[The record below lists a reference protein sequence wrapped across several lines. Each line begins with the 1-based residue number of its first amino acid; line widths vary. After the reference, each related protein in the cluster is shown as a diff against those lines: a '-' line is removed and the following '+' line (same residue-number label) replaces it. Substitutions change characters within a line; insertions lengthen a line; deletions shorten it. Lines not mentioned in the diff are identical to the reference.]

1 MGNQRTQQEEG
12 PGRRTLRPR
21 RTTAAATRRPGL
33 AGALAA
39 SLLLGALILPPA
51 ASTASPDH
59 LVPVIVRG
67 QRGSVDVAER
77 LVLDA
82 GGTVG
87 RRISIID
94 GFAAEVPIS
103 ELTGLGGS
111 PDIVSVTPDATVRL
125 LGNVDGIDPNRYP
138 GSWLKLA
145 HNTKLIEMWQ
155 KGWTGS
161 GIDVALIDSG
171 VAPVPGIDLQVINGP
186 DLSFDS
192 QASNLTDIDTYG
204 HGTHM
209 AGLIAG
215 RDAAIPP
222 GKEDEEVDHYFV
234 GAAPGARIVSIKV
247 AASDGATDVSQVIA
261 AIDWVVQHRNSDGLN
276 IRVLNLSFGTD
287 GTQDYQLDPLAYAAE
302 VAWQHGIVVVVAA
315 GNSGFGTPQL
325 NNPAYDPY
333 VIAVGGDD
341 TRGTDDPK
349 DDVIPSW
356 QSRGNALRHP
366 DLVAPGKSIVS
377 LRDPG
382 SFVDEANPGARVG
395 ATRFMKG
402 SGSSQAAAIVSGA
415 VATILEQHPEL
426 SPDQVKALL
435 MQSAV
440 PLPNADPIAQGA
452 GLINL
457 HRAREAKI
465 STVADAVQTWPRS
478 TGLGSLQLARGS
490 IVTDDDGIALQ
501 GEQTIFGDTWDASTW
516 ASSSWDGTSWSGG
529 DWTARTWS
537 GDCWCGSSW
546 SARTWS
552 ARTWSGSAWSART
565 WSGRTWSARTWSG
578 SGWSAGSWGGD
589 DAPSAL
595 SSGAWASTLWGD

>member
-1 MGNQRTQQEEG
+1 M
-12 PGRRTLRPR
+12 
-21 RTTAAATRRPGL
+21 AV
-33 AGALAA
+33 
-39 SLLLGALILPPA
+39 SLLLTALILPPA
-51 ASTASPDH
+51 APTAAPDQ

-67 QRGSVDVAER
+67 LKGSVDVAER

-82 GGTVG
+82 GGEVG

-94 GFAAEVPIS
+94 GFAAKVPAS
-103 ELTGLGGS
+103 ELIGLDGS
-111 PDIVSVTPDATVRL
+111 PAITSVTPDASVRL
-125 LGNVDGIDPNRYP
+125 LGNVDGIDPNKHP
-138 GSWLKLA
+138 GSWLKVA
-145 HNTKLIEMWQ
+145 KNTKLYEMWQ
-155 KGWTGS
+155 RGWTGE

-171 VAPVPGIDLQVINGP
+171 VAPVPGIDMQVINGP

-192 QASNLTDIDTYG
+192 QAPDLTAIDTYG

-261 AIDWVVQHRNSDGLN
+261 AIDWIVQHRNSDGLN

-287 GTQDYQLDPLAYAAE
+287 GTQDYQLDPLAYATE
-302 VAWQHGIVVVVAA
+302 VAWHHGIVVVVAA

-325 NNPAYDPY
+325 NDPAYDPY

-382 SFVDEANPGARVG
+382 SFVDEANQGARVG
-395 ATRFMKG
+395 ATRFFKG

-426 SPDQVKALL
+426 TPDQVKALL
-435 MQSAV
+435 MQTAV

-457 HRAREAKI
+457 HRARDAKL

-490 IVTDDDGIALQ
+490 VVTEDDGIVLE
-501 GEQTIFGDTWDASTW
+501 GEQTIFGDTWDPATW

-529 DWTARTWS
+529 DWSARTWS

-578 SGWSAGSWGGD
+578 SGWSAGSWGAD

-595 SSGAWASTLWGD
+595 SSGAWASTIWGD

>member
-1 MGNQRTQQEEG
+1 MDTEG
-12 PGRRTLRPR
+12 KRRDRPR
-21 RTTAAATRRPGL
+21 RRTPNPCRATDAATRHPGL
-33 AGALAA
+33 VGALAV
-39 SLLLGALILPPA
+39 SLLLGGLILPSA
-51 ASTASPDH
+51 AATAAPDH

-67 QRGSVDVAER
+67 QTGSVDVAAR

-94 GFAAEVPIS
+94 GFAAEVPSTEIA
-103 ELTGLGGS
+103 GLDRS
-111 PDIVSVTPDATVRL
+111 PAIVSVTPDASVRL
-125 LGNVDGIDPNRYP
+125 LGNVDGIDPNKHP
-138 GSWLKLA
+138 GSWLKVA
-145 HNTKLIEMWQ
+145 KNTKLYEMWQ
-155 KGWTGS
+155 RGWTGE

-171 VAPVPGIDLQVINGP
+171 VAPLPGIDMQVINGP

-192 QASNLTDIDTYG
+192 QAPNLTDIDTYG

-222 GKEDEEVDHYFV
+222 GKEDEEADHYFV
-234 GAAPGARIVSIKV
+234 GAAPGARIVSVKV

-261 AIDWVVQHRNSDGLN
+261 AIDWIVQHRNSDGLN

-302 VAWQHGIVVVVAA
+302 VAWLHGIVVVVAA

-341 TRGTDDPK
+341 TRGSDDPK

-395 ATRFMKG
+395 ATRFIKG

-426 SPDQVKALL
+426 TPDQVKALL
-435 MQSAV
+435 MQTAV

-457 HRAREAKI
+457 HRAREAKL
-465 STVADAVQTWPRS
+465 STVAGAVQTWPRS

-490 IVTDDDGIALQ
+490 VVTEDDGTVLE
-501 GEQTIFGDTWDASTW
+501 GEQTIFGDTWDAATW

-529 DWTARTWS
+529 EWTARTWS

-552 ARTWSGSAWSART
+552 ARTWSGSSWSART

-578 SGWSAGSWGGD
+578 SGWSAGSWGAD

>member
-1 MGNQRTQQEEG
+1 MDIQGK
-12 PGRRTLRPR
+12 RRARPR
-21 RTTAAATRRPGL
+21 SRTTRPCRTTDTVTRHPRVV
-33 AGALAA
+33 GALAV

-51 ASTASPDH
+51 PATAAQNH

-67 QRGSVDVAER
+67 QTGSVDVAER

-94 GFAAEVPIS
+94 GFAAGVPTTEIA
-103 ELTGLGGS
+103 GLNRS
-111 PDIVSVTPDATVRL
+111 PAIVSVTPDASVRL
-125 LGNVDGIDPNRYP
+125 LGNVDGIDPNKHP
-138 GSWLKLA
+138 GSWLKVA
-145 HNTKLIEMWQ
+145 KNTKLYEMWQ
-155 KGWTGS
+155 RGWTGE
-161 GIDVALIDSG
+161 GVDVALIDSG
-171 VAPVPGIDLQVINGP
+171 VAPLPGIDLQVINGP

-192 QASNLTDIDTYG
+192 QAPNLTDIDTYG

-215 RDAAIPP
+215 RDVSIPP

-234 GAAPGARIVSIKV
+234 GAAPGARVVSLKV

-261 AIDWVVQHRNSDGLN
+261 AIDWIVQHRNSDGLN

-302 VAWQHGIVVVVAA
+302 VAWLHGIVVVVAA

-341 TRGTDDPK
+341 TKGTDDPK

-356 QSRGNALRHP
+356 QSRGNTLRHP

-382 SFVDEANPGARVG
+382 SFVDEANPGAAVG
-395 ATRFMKG
+395 ATRFIKG

-426 SPDQVKALL
+426 TPDQVKALL
-435 MQSAV
+435 MQTAV

-457 HRAREAKI
+457 HRAREAKLA
-465 STVADAVQTWPRS
+465 TVTDAVQTWPRS

-490 IVTDDDGIALQ
+490 VVTEDDGIVLE
-501 GEQTIFGDTWDASTW
+501 GEQTIFGDTWDAATW

-529 DWTARTWS
+529 EWTARTWS

-552 ARTWSGSAWSART
+552 ARTWSGS
-565 WSGRTWSARTWSG
+565 
-578 SGWSAGSWGGD
+578 GWSAGSWGSD

-595 SSGAWASTLWGD
+595 SSGSWASTLWGD

>member
-302 VAWQHGIVVVVAA
+302 VAWQRGIVVVVAA

-552 ARTWSGSAWSART
+552 ARTWSGSSWSART

-578 SGWSAGSWGGD
+578 AGWSAGSWGGD

>member
-1 MGNQRTQQEEG
+1 MDTERKPRNTPGSRT
-12 PGRRTLRPR
+12 PRPC
-21 RTTAAATRRPGL
+21 RTTDAATRHPGL
-33 AGALAA
+33 VGALAV
-39 SLLLGALILPPA
+39 SLLVGALILPPA
-51 ASTASPDH
+51 PATAAQNH

-67 QRGSVDVAER
+67 QTGSVEAAER

-94 GFAAEVPIS
+94 GFAAEVPIG
-103 ELTGLGGS
+103 EITVLNRS
-111 PDIVSVTPDATVRL
+111 PEIVSVTPDASVRL
-125 LGNVDGIDPNRYP
+125 LGTVDGIDPNKHP
-138 GSWLKLA
+138 GSWLKVA
-145 HNTKLIEMWQ
+145 KNTKLYEMWQ
-155 KGWTGS
+155 RGWTGE

-171 VAPVPGIDLQVINGP
+171 VAPLPGIDLQVINGP

-192 QASNLTDIDTYG
+192 QAPNLTDIDTYG

-234 GAAPGARIVSIKV
+234 GAAPGARIVSMKV
-247 AASDGATDVSQVIA
+247 ATSDGATDVSQVIA
-261 AIDWVVQHRNSDGLN
+261 AIDWIVQHRNSDGLN

-302 VAWQHGIVVVVAA
+302 VAWLHGIVVVVAA

-356 QSRGNALRHP
+356 QSRGNTLRHP

-395 ATRFMKG
+395 ATRFIKG

-426 SPDQVKALL
+426 TPDQVKALL
-435 MQSAV
+435 MQTAV
-440 PLPNADPIAQGA
+440 PLPNADPVAQGA

-457 HRAREAKI
+457 HRAREAKL

-490 IVTDDDGIALQ
+490 VVTEDEGTVLE
-501 GEQTIFGDTWDASTW
+501 GEQTIFGDTWDAASW

-529 DWTARTWS
+529 EWTARTWS

-552 ARTWSGSAWSART
+552 ARTWSGSSWSART

-578 SGWSAGSWGGD
+578 SGWSAGSWGAD

-595 SSGAWASTLWGD
+595 SSGSWASTIWGD

>member
-1 MGNQRTQQEEG
+1 MDTQ
-12 PGRRTLRPR
+12 GRRGDRPVGR
-21 RTTAAATRRPGL
+21 TPRPCRTTDAVTRHPGLVGALAVSLLLTALIVPPAAAT
-33 AGALAA
+33 AT
-39 SLLLGALILPPA
+39 S
-51 ASTASPDH
+51 DH
-59 LVPVIVRG
+59 LVQVIVRG
-67 QRGSVDVAER
+67 QTGSVDAAER

-82 GGTVG
+82 GGKVG

-94 GFAAEVPIS
+94 GFAAEVPIG
-103 ELTGLGGS
+103 ELTGLEGS
-111 PDIVSVTPDATVRL
+111 PSIVSVTPDATVRL
-125 LGNVDGIDPNRYP
+125 LGNVDGIDPNKYQ

-145 HNTKLIEMWQ
+145 RNTKLTEMWQ
-155 KGWTGS
+155 KGWTGA

-192 QASNLTDIDTYG
+192 QASNLTDVDTYG

-215 RDAAIPP
+215 RDAAIKP
-222 GKEDEEVDHYFV
+222 GKEDEDVDHYFV
-234 GAAPGARIVSIKV
+234 GAAPGARVVSIKV

-261 AIDWVVQHRNSDGLN
+261 AIDWIVQHRNSDGLN

-302 VAWQHGIVVVVAA
+302 VAWHHGIVVVVAA

-395 ATRFMKG
+395 ATRFIKG

-426 SPDQVKALL
+426 TPDQVKALL
-435 MQSAV
+435 MQTAV

-465 STVADAVQTWPRS
+465 STIADAVQTWPRS

-490 IVTDDDGIALQ
+490 VVTEDDGAILE
-501 GEQTIFGDTWDASTW
+501 GEQTIFGDTWDAAAW
-516 ASSSWDGTSWSGG
+516 AASSWEGTSWSGG

-552 ARTWSGSAWSART
+552 ARTWSGSSWSART

-578 SGWSAGSWGGD
+578 SGWSAGSWDAD

>member
-1 MGNQRTQQEEG
+1 
-12 PGRRTLRPR
+12 
-21 RTTAAATRRPGL
+21 
-33 AGALAA
+33 
-39 SLLLGALILPPA
+39 
-51 ASTASPDH
+51 
-59 LVPVIVRG
+59 
-67 QRGSVDVAER
+67 
-77 LVLDA
+77 
-82 GGTVG
+82 
-87 RRISIID
+87 
-94 GFAAEVPIS
+94 
-103 ELTGLGGS
+103 
-111 PDIVSVTPDATVRL
+111 
-125 LGNVDGIDPNRYP
+125 
-138 GSWLKLA
+138 
-145 HNTKLIEMWQ
+145 
-155 KGWTGS
+155 
-161 GIDVALIDSG
+161 
-171 VAPVPGIDLQVINGP
+171 
-186 DLSFDS
+186 
-192 QASNLTDIDTYG
+192 
-204 HGTHM
+204 M

-222 GKEDEEVDHYFV
+222 GKEDEEADHYFV

-261 AIDWVVQHRNSDGLN
+261 AIDWIVQHRNSDGLN

-302 VAWQHGIVVVVAA
+302 VAWHHGIVVVVAA

-366 DLVAPGKSIVS
+366 DLVAPGKSIIS

-395 ATRFMKG
+395 ASRFIKG

-426 SPDQVKALL
+426 TPDQVKALL
-435 MQSAV
+435 MQTAV
-440 PLPNADPIAQGA
+440 PLPNADPVAQGA

-457 HRAREAKI
+457 HRAREAKL

-490 IVTDDDGIALQ
+490 VVTED
-501 GEQTIFGDTWDASTW
+501 
-516 ASSSWDGTSWSGG
+516 DGTSSRRADDLRRYLGCRDLGG
-529 DWTARTWS
+529 EQLGRDELVGEIGPPGRGRETAGVARAGARVRGPLAPGAVRHGRPGRGAEGRGRLAPGADPAGRQARGARTTLLVPVLGRLGKHHL
-537 GDCWCGSSW
+537 GD
-546 SARTWS
+546 
-552 ARTWSGSAWSART
+552 
-565 WSGRTWSARTWSG
+565 
-578 SGWSAGSWGGD
+578 
-589 DAPSAL
+589 
-595 SSGAWASTLWGD
+595 

>member
-1 MGNQRTQQEEG
+1 MDTEGKRRGRPGSRT
-12 PGRRTLRPR
+12 PRPC
-21 RTTAAATRRPGL
+21 RTTDAATRHPSL
-33 AGALAA
+33 VGALAV

-51 ASTASPDH
+51 AATAAQDH

-67 QRGSVDVAER
+67 RTGSVDVAER

-94 GFAAEVPIS
+94 GFAAEVPIG
-103 ELTGLGGS
+103 EITGLDRS
-111 PDIVSVTPDATVRL
+111 PEIVSVTPDATVHL
-125 LGNVDGIDPNRYP
+125 LGNVDGIDPNKHP
-138 GSWLKLA
+138 GSWLKVA
-145 HNTKLIEMWQ
+145 KNTKLYEMWQ
-155 KGWTGS
+155 RGWTGE
-161 GIDVALIDSG
+161 GVDVALIDSG
-171 VAPVPGIDLQVINGP
+171 VAPLPGIDLQVVNGP

-192 QASNLTDIDTYG
+192 QAPNLTDIDTYG

-215 RDAAIPP
+215 RDVAIPP

-261 AIDWVVQHRNSDGLN
+261 AIDWIVQHRNSDGLN

-302 VAWQHGIVVVVAA
+302 VAWLHGIVVVVAA

-356 QSRGNALRHP
+356 QSRGNTLRHP
-366 DLVAPGKSIVS
+366 DLVAPGKSIIS

-395 ATRFMKG
+395 ATRFIKG

-426 SPDQVKALL
+426 TPDQVKALL
-435 MQSAV
+435 MQTAV
-440 PLPNADPIAQGA
+440 PLPNADPVAQGA

-457 HRAREAKI
+457 HRAREAKL

-490 IVTDDDGIALQ
+490 VVTEDDGIVLE
-501 GEQTIFGDTWDASTW
+501 GEQTIFGDTWDAATW

-578 SGWSAGSWGGD
+578 SGWSAGSWGAD

-595 SSGAWASTLWGD
+595 SSGSWASTLWGD

>member
-1 MGNQRTQQEEG
+1 MDTQGKRRGG
-12 PGRRTLRPR
+12 PGSRTSRPR
-21 RTTAAATRRPGL
+21 PTTDAVTRHPGL
-33 AGALAA
+33 MGALAV
-39 SLLLGALILPPA
+39 SLLLAAVILPPA
-51 ASTASPDH
+51 AATAAPDH
-59 LVPVIVRG
+59 LVSVIVRG
-67 QRGSVDVAER
+67 QGGSVDVAER

-94 GFAAEVPIS
+94 GFAAEVPAG
-103 ELTGLGGS
+103 ELSGLGGS
-111 PDIVSVTPDATVRL
+111 PAIVSVTPDARVRL
-125 LGNVDGIDPNRYP
+125 LGNVDGIDPDKHP
-138 GSWLKLA
+138 GSWLKVA
-145 HNTKLIEMWQ
+145 RNTKLREMWQ
-155 KGWTGS
+155 RGWTGD

-171 VAPVPGIDLQVINGP
+171 VAPVPGIDMQVVNGP

-192 QASNLTDIDTYG
+192 QAPNLTQVDTYG

-215 RDAAIPP
+215 RDAWIPP
-222 GKEDEEVDHYFV
+222 GKEDEEYDHAFV

-247 AASDGATDVSQVIA
+247 ASSDGATDVSQVIA

-287 GTQDYQLDPLAYAAE
+287 GTQDYRLDPLAYAAE
-302 VAWQHGIVVVVAA
+302 VAWLHGIVVVVAA

-349 DDVIPSW
+349 DDVIPTW
-356 QSRGNALRHP
+356 QTRGNAIRHP
-366 DLVAPGKSIVS
+366 DLVAPGKSIIS

-382 SFVDEANPGARVG
+382 SVVDDNPNARIG
-395 ATRFMKG
+395 TSRLIRG

-415 VATILEQHPEL
+415 VATLLDQHPEL
-426 SPDQVKALL
+426 TPDQVKALL
-435 MQSAV
+435 MQTSV
-440 PLPNADPIAQGA
+440 PLPNADPVAQGA
-452 GLINL
+452 GLINM
-457 HRAREAKI
+457 HRAREAKV

-478 TGLGSLQLARGS
+478 TGLGSLQLARGTV
-490 IVTDDDGIALQ
+490 VTEDEGVILE
-501 GEQTIFGDTWDASTW
+501 GERTIFGDTWDATTW
-516 ASSSWDGTSWSGG
+516 VASSWDGTTWSGG
-529 DWTARTWS
+529 EWSARTWS

-552 ARTWSGSAWSART
+552 ARTWSGESWSART

-578 SGWSAGSWGGD
+578 SGWSAGSWGVD

-595 SSGAWASTLWGD
+595 SSGTWASTIWGD

>member
-1 MGNQRTQQEEG
+1 V
-12 PGRRTLRPR
+12 
-21 RTTAAATRRPGL
+21 
-33 AGALAA
+33 GALAA
-39 SLLLGALILPPA
+39 SLLLTALILPPA
-51 ASTASPDH
+51 ATAAPDH

-82 GGTVG
+82 GGKVG

-103 ELTGLGGS
+103 ALTGLDGS
-111 PDIVSVTPDATVRL
+111 PAIVSVTPDATVRL

-138 GSWLKLA
+138 GSWLKVA
-145 HNTKLIEMWQ
+145 HNTKLNEMWQ
-155 KGWTGS
+155 KGWTGA

-171 VAPVPGIDLQVINGP
+171 VAPLPGIDLQVVNGP

-222 GKEDEEVDHYFV
+222 TKEDEEVDHYFV

-287 GTQDYQLDPLAYAAE
+287 GTQDYTLDPLAYAAE
-302 VAWQHGIVVVVAA
+302 VAWLHGIVVVVAA

-356 QSRGNALRHP
+356 QSRGNTIRHP
-366 DLVAPGKSIVS
+366 DLVAPGKSIIS

-382 SFVDEANPGARVG
+382 SLVDEANPVARVG
-395 ATRFMKG
+395 ATRFFKG

-426 SPDQVKALL
+426 TPDQVKALL
-435 MQSAV
+435 MQTAV

-465 STVADAVQTWPRS
+465 STVADTVQTWPRS

-490 IVTDDDGIALQ
+490 VATQDGGTVLQ
-501 GEQTIFGDTWDASTW
+501 GEQTIFGDTWDATAW

-529 DWTARTWS
+529 EWTARTWS

-546 SARTWS
+546 SSRTWS
-552 ARTWSGSAWSART
+552 ARTWSGSSWSART

-578 SGWSAGSWGGD
+578 SGWSAGSWGAD

-595 SSGAWASTLWGD
+595 SSGSWASTLWGD

>member
-1 MGNQRTQQEEG
+1 MGIQRKQEGG
-12 PGRRTLRPR
+12 PGRRTPRPCR
-21 RTTAAATRRPGL
+21 ATGAAMRRPGL
-33 AGALAA
+33 LGALAA
-39 SLLLGALILPPA
+39 SLLLGVLILPPGA
-51 ASTASPDH
+51 ATASPDR

-94 GFAAEVPIS
+94 GFAADVPIG
-103 ELTGLGGS
+103 ELSGLGGL
-111 PDIVSVTPDATVRL
+111 PAILSVTPDATVRL
-125 LGNVDGIDPNRYP
+125 LGTVDGIDPNKYP

-145 HNTKLIEMWQ
+145 RNTKLNEMWQ
-155 KGWTGS
+155 KGWTGA

-171 VAPVPGIDLQVINGP
+171 VAPVPGVDLQVINGP

-192 QASNLTDIDTYG
+192 QASNLTDVDTYG

-222 GKEDEEVDHYFV
+222 GKEDEDVDRSFV
-234 GAAPGARIVSIKV
+234 GAAPGARVVSIKV

-261 AIDWVVQHRNSDGLN
+261 AIDWIVQHRNSDGLN

-302 VAWQHGIVVVVAA
+302 VAWHHGIVVVVAA

-356 QSRGNALRHP
+356 QSRGNPLRHP

-395 ATRFMKG
+395 ATRFIKG

-426 SPDQVKALL
+426 TPDQVKALL
-435 MQSAV
+435 MQTAV

-490 IVTDDDGIALQ
+490 VVTEDDGTVLQ

-552 ARTWSGSAWSART
+552 ARTWSGSSWAARSWSA
-565 WSGRTWSARTWSG
+565 RTWSARTWSG
-578 SGWSAGSWGGD
+578 SGWSAGSWGAD

>member
-1 MGNQRTQQEEG
+1 V
-12 PGRRTLRPR
+12 
-21 RTTAAATRRPGL
+21 
-33 AGALAA
+33 GALAA
-39 SLLLGALILPPA
+39 SLLLTALILPPA
-51 ASTASPDH
+51 ATAAPDH

-67 QRGSVDVAER
+67 HKGSVDVAER
-77 LVLDA
+77 LVVDA
-82 GGTVG
+82 GGKVG

-103 ELTGLGGS
+103 ELTALDGS
-111 PDIVSVTPDATVRL
+111 PAIASVTPDATVRL
-125 LGNVDGIDPNRYP
+125 LGNVDGIDPNKYP
-138 GSWLKLA
+138 GSWLKVA
-145 HNTKLIEMWQ
+145 HNTKLNEMWQ
-155 KGWTGS
+155 KGWTGA

-171 VAPVPGIDLQVINGP
+171 VAPLPGIDLQVVNGP

-222 GKEDEEVDHYFV
+222 SKEDEEVDHYFV

-287 GTQDYQLDPLAYAAE
+287 GTQDYTLDPLAYAAE
-302 VAWQHGIVVVVAA
+302 VAWLHGIVVVVAA

-356 QSRGNALRHP
+356 QSRGNTLRHP
-366 DLVAPGKSIVS
+366 DLVAPGKSIIG

-382 SFVDEANPGARVG
+382 SLVDEANPGARVG
-395 ATRFMKG
+395 ATRFFKG

-426 SPDQVKALL
+426 TPDQVKALL
-435 MQSAV
+435 MQTAV

-457 HRAREAKI
+457 HRAKEAKL
-465 STVADAVQTWPRS
+465 STVAGAVQTWPRS

-490 IVTDDDGIALQ
+490 VVTQDGGTVLQ
-501 GEQTIFGDTWDASTW
+501 GEQTIFGDTWDPTAW

-546 SARTWS
+546 SSRTWS
-552 ARTWSGSAWSART
+552 ARTWSGSSWSART

-578 SGWSAGSWGGD
+578 SGWSAGSWGAD

>member
-1 MGNQRTQQEEG
+1 
-12 PGRRTLRPR
+12 
-21 RTTAAATRRPGL
+21 
-33 AGALAA
+33 
-39 SLLLGALILPPA
+39 
-51 ASTASPDH
+51 
-59 LVPVIVRG
+59 
-67 QRGSVDVAER
+67 
-77 LVLDA
+77 
-82 GGTVG
+82 
-87 RRISIID
+87 
-94 GFAAEVPIS
+94 
-103 ELTGLGGS
+103 
-111 PDIVSVTPDATVRL
+111 
-125 LGNVDGIDPNRYP
+125 
-138 GSWLKLA
+138 
-145 HNTKLIEMWQ
+145 MWQ
-155 KGWTGS
+155 KGWTGA

-171 VAPVPGIDLQVINGP
+171 VAPLPGIDLQVVNGP

-222 GKEDEEVDHYFV
+222 TKEDEEVDHYFV

-302 VAWQHGIVVVVAA
+302 VAWLHGIVVVVAA

-356 QSRGNALRHP
+356 QSRGNTLRHP

-382 SFVDEANPGARVG
+382 SFVDEANPGAAVG
-395 ATRFMKG
+395 ATRFITG

-426 SPDQVKALL
+426 TPDQVKALL
-435 MQSAV
+435 MQTAV

-465 STVADAVQTWPRS
+465 STLADAVQTWPRS

-490 IVTDDDGIALQ
+490 VVTEDGGTVLQ
-501 GEQTIFGDTWDASTW
+501 GEQTIFGDTWDAATW

-578 SGWSAGSWGGD
+578 SGWSAGSWGAD

-595 SSGAWASTLWGD
+595 SSGSWASTLWGD

>member
-1 MGNQRTQQEEG
+1 MDTKGNRTDRPG
-12 PGRRTLRPR
+12 SRPPRPGR
-21 RTTAAATRRPGL
+21 TADAVTRHPGL
-33 AGALAA
+33 VGALAA
-39 SLLLGALILPPA
+39 SLLLTALILPPA
-51 ASTASPDH
+51 ATAAPDH

-82 GGTVG
+82 GGKVG

-103 ELTGLGGS
+103 ALTGLDGS
-111 PDIVSVTPDATVRL
+111 PAIVSVTPDATVRL

-138 GSWLKLA
+138 GSWLKVA
-145 HNTKLIEMWQ
+145 HNTKLNEMWQ
-155 KGWTGS
+155 KGWTGA

-171 VAPVPGIDLQVINGP
+171 VAPLPGIDLQVVNGP

-222 GKEDEEVDHYFV
+222 TKEDEEVDHYFV

-287 GTQDYQLDPLAYAAE
+287 GTQDYTLDPLAYAAE
-302 VAWQHGIVVVVAA
+302 VAWLHGIVVVVAA

-356 QSRGNALRHP
+356 QSRGNTIRHP
-366 DLVAPGKSIVS
+366 DLVAPGKSIIS

-382 SFVDEANPGARVG
+382 SLVDEANPVARVG
-395 ATRFMKG
+395 ATRFFKG

-426 SPDQVKALL
+426 TPDQVKALL
-435 MQSAV
+435 MQTAV

-465 STVADAVQTWPRS
+465 STVADTVQTWPRS

-490 IVTDDDGIALQ
+490 VATQDGGTVLQ
-501 GEQTIFGDTWDASTW
+501 GEQTIFGDTWDATAW

-529 DWTARTWS
+529 EWTARTWS

-546 SARTWS
+546 SSRTWS
-552 ARTWSGSAWSART
+552 ARTWSGSSWSART

-578 SGWSAGSWGGD
+578 SGWSAGSWGAD

-595 SSGAWASTLWGD
+595 SSGSWASTLWGD

>member
-1 MGNQRTQQEEG
+1 M
-12 PGRRTLRPR
+12 
-21 RTTAAATRRPGL
+21 AV
-33 AGALAA
+33 
-39 SLLLGALILPPA
+39 SLLLTALILPPA
-51 ASTASPDH
+51 APTAAPDQ

-67 QRGSVDVAER
+67 LKGSVDVAER

-82 GGTVG
+82 GGEVG

-94 GFAAEVPIS
+94 GFAAKVPAS
-103 ELTGLGGS
+103 ELIGLDGS
-111 PDIVSVTPDATVRL
+111 PAITSVTPDASVRL
-125 LGNVDGIDPNRYP
+125 LGNVDGIDPNKHP
-138 GSWLKLA
+138 GSWLKVA
-145 HNTKLIEMWQ
+145 KNTKLYEMWQ
-155 KGWTGS
+155 RGWTGE

-171 VAPVPGIDLQVINGP
+171 VAPVPGIDMQVVNGP

-192 QASNLTDIDTYG
+192 QAPDLTDIDTYG

-261 AIDWVVQHRNSDGLN
+261 AIDWIVQHRNSDGLN

-287 GTQDYQLDPLAYAAE
+287 GTQDYQLDPLAYATE
-302 VAWQHGIVVVVAA
+302 VAWHHGIVVVVAA

-325 NNPAYDPY
+325 NDPAYDPY

-349 DDVIPSW
+349 DDVTPSW

-382 SFVDEANPGARVG
+382 SFVDEANQGARVG
-395 ATRFMKG
+395 ATRFFKG

-426 SPDQVKALL
+426 TPDQVKALL
-435 MQSAV
+435 MQTAV

-457 HRAREAKI
+457 HRARDAKL

-490 IVTDDDGIALQ
+490 VVTEDDGIVLE
-501 GEQTIFGDTWDASTW
+501 GEQTIFGDTWDPATW

-529 DWTARTWS
+529 DWSARTWS

-578 SGWSAGSWGGD
+578 SGWSAGSWGAD

-595 SSGAWASTLWGD
+595 SSGAWASTVWGD

>member
-1 MGNQRTQQEEG
+1 MTTLGVN
-12 PGRRTLRPR
+12 PGGTMVVERSPLSGMVAVARRRVPIAAIVAALVVTTLIVPP
-21 RTTAAATRRPGL
+21 AENRPGQ
-33 AGALAA
+33 
-39 SLLLGALILPPA
+39 
-51 ASTASPDH
+51 

-67 QRGSVDVAER
+67 VAGSVDVAER
-77 LVLDA
+77 LVLDL
-82 GGTVG
+82 GGRVG

-94 GFAAEVPIS
+94 GFVAEVPPS
-103 ELTGLGGS
+103 DLERLQRS
-111 PDIVSVTPDATVRL
+111 PAILSVTPDATVRL
-125 LGNVDGIDPNRYP
+125 LGSVDGIDPSKHP
-138 GSWLKLA
+138 GSWLKVA
-145 HNTKLIEMWQ
+145 KNTKLHEMWHR
-155 KGWTGS
+155 GWTGE

-171 VAPVPGIDLQVINGP
+171 VAPVTGLDLQVINGP

-192 QASNLTDIDTYG
+192 QAPNLTNIDTYG

-222 GKEDEEVDHYFV
+222 GKEDEEVDRFFV

-261 AIDWVVQHRNSDGLN
+261 AIDWVVQHRNTDGLN

-287 GTQDYQLDPLAYAAE
+287 GTQDYRLDPLAYAAE
-302 VAWQHGIVVVVAA
+302 VAWFHGIVVVVAA

-356 QSRGNALRHP
+356 QSRGNSVRRP
-366 DLVAPGKSIVS
+366 DIVAPGKSIIS

-382 SFVDEANPGARVG
+382 SFVDEANPNARIG
-395 ATRFMKG
+395 TSRFIKG

-415 VATILEQHPEL
+415 VATILDQHPEL

-435 MQSAV
+435 IQTAV
-440 PLPNADPIAQGA
+440 PLPNADPVAQGA

-457 HRAREAKI
+457 HRAREAKL
-465 STVADAVQTWPRS
+465 STVAGAVQTWPRS

-490 IVTDDDGIALQ
+490 VSIEDEGTVLE
-501 GEQTIFGDTWDASTW
+501 GEQTIFGDPWDGTTW
-516 ASSSWDGTSWSGG
+516 AANSWDGTTWSGG

-537 GDCWCGSSW
+537 GNCWCGSSW

-552 ARTWSGSAWSART
+552 GRTWSGAAWSGRSWSART
-565 WSGRTWSARTWSG
+565 WSGRTWSG
-578 SGWSAGSWGGD
+578 SGWSGDSWGSD
-589 DAPSAL
+589 DAPSSL
-595 SSGAWASTLWGD
+595 SSGAWASTIWGD

>member
-1 MGNQRTQQEEG
+1 MDTQGKRGDRLGSRTQ
-12 PGRRTLRPR
+12 RPR
-21 RTTAAATRRPGL
+21 RTTDAVTRHPVLVGALAVSLLLTALIVPPAVAAAT
-33 AGALAA
+33 
-39 SLLLGALILPPA
+39 S
-51 ASTASPDH
+51 DH
-59 LVPVIVRG
+59 LVSVIVRG

-94 GFAAEVPIS
+94 GFAAEVPVG
-103 ELTGLGGS
+103 ELTRLDRS
-111 PDIVSVTPDATVRL
+111 QAIVSVTPDATVRL
-125 LGNVDGIDPNRYP
+125 LGTVDGIDPDKHP
-138 GSWLKLA
+138 GSWFKVA
-145 HNTKLIEMWQ
+145 RNTKLREMWQ
-155 KGWTGS
+155 RGWTGD

-171 VAPVPGIDLQVINGP
+171 VAPVPGLDMQVVNGP

-192 QASNLTDIDTYG
+192 QASNLTQVDTYG

-215 RDAAIPP
+215 RDAWIPP
-222 GKEDEEVDHYFV
+222 GKEDEEYDHAFV

-261 AIDWVVQHRNSDGLN
+261 AIDWIVQHRNSDGLN

-287 GTQDYQLDPLAYAAE
+287 GTQDYRLDPLAYAAE
-302 VAWQHGIVVVVAA
+302 VAWLHGIVVVVAA

-356 QSRGNALRHP
+356 QTRGNAIRHP
-366 DLVAPGKSIVS
+366 DLVAPGKSIIS

-382 SFVDEANPGARVG
+382 SLVDEANPNARVG
-395 ATRFMKG
+395 TNRFIRG

-415 VATILEQHPEL
+415 VATLLDQHPEL
-426 SPDQVKALL
+426 TPDQVKALL
-435 MQSAV
+435 MQTAV
-440 PLPNADPIAQGA
+440 PLPNADPVAQGA
-452 GLINL
+452 GLINM
-457 HRAREAKI
+457 HRAREAKV

-478 TGLGSLQLARGS
+478 NGLGSLQLARGS
-490 IVTDDDGIALQ
+490 VVTEDGSVILE
-501 GEQTIFGDTWDASTW
+501 GEQTIFGDVWDATTW
-516 ASSSWDGTSWSGG
+516 AASSWDGTTWSGG
-529 DWTARTWS
+529 EWNARTWS

-552 ARTWSGSAWSART
+552 ARTWSGNSWSART

-578 SGWSAGSWGGD
+578 SGWSAGSWGED

-595 SSGAWASTLWGD
+595 SSGSWASTIWGD

>member
-1 MGNQRTQQEEG
+1 MDTERKPRNSPGSRT
-12 PGRRTLRPR
+12 PRPR
-21 RTTAAATRRPGL
+21 RTTDAARGHSGL
-33 AGALAA
+33 VGALAV

-51 ASTASPDH
+51 PATAAQDH

-67 QRGSVDVAER
+67 QTGSVDAAER

-94 GFAAEVPIS
+94 GFAAEVPIG
-103 ELTGLGGS
+103 EITVLDRS
-111 PDIVSVTPDATVRL
+111 PEIVSVTPDASIQL
-125 LGNVDGIDPNRYP
+125 LGTVDGIDPNKHP
-138 GSWLKLA
+138 GSWLKVA
-145 HNTKLIEMWQ
+145 KNTKLYEMWQ
-155 KGWTGS
+155 RGWTGE

-171 VAPVPGIDLQVINGP
+171 VAPLPGIDLQVINGP

-192 QASNLTDIDTYG
+192 QAPNLTDIDTYG

-209 AGLIAG
+209 AGRIAG

-234 GAAPGARIVSIKV
+234 GAAPGARIVSMKV
-247 AASDGATDVSQVIA
+247 ATSDGATDVSQVIA
-261 AIDWVVQHRNSDGLN
+261 AIDWIVQHRNSDGLN

-302 VAWQHGIVVVVAA
+302 VAWLHGIVVVVAA

-356 QSRGNALRHP
+356 QSRGNTLRHP

-395 ATRFMKG
+395 ATRFIKG

-426 SPDQVKALL
+426 TPDQVKALL
-435 MQSAV
+435 MQTAV
-440 PLPNADPIAQGA
+440 PLPNADPVAQGA

-457 HRAREAKI
+457 HRAREAKL

-490 IVTDDDGIALQ
+490 VVTEDDGTVLE
-501 GEQTIFGDTWDASTW
+501 GEQTIFGDTWDAASW

-529 DWTARTWS
+529 EWTARTWS

-552 ARTWSGSAWSART
+552 ARTWSGSSWSART

-578 SGWSAGSWGGD
+578 SGWSAGSWGAD

-595 SSGAWASTLWGD
+595 SSGSWASTLWGD

>member
-1 MGNQRTQQEEG
+1 MDIQGKRRAR
-12 PGRRTLRPR
+12 PGS
-21 RTTAAATRRPGL
+21 RTTRPCRTTDTVTRHPGVV
-33 AGALAA
+33 GALAV

-51 ASTASPDH
+51 AATAAPDR
-59 LVPVIVRG
+59 LVSVIVRG
-67 QRGSVDVAER
+67 QTGSVDVAER

-103 ELTGLGGS
+103 EITGLDRS
-111 PDIVSVTPDATVRL
+111 PEIVSVTPDASVQL
-125 LGNVDGIDPNRYP
+125 LSNVDGIDPNKYP
-138 GSWLKLA
+138 GSWLKVA
-145 HNTKLIEMWQ
+145 KNTKLQEMWQ
-155 KGWTGS
+155 KGWTGE

-171 VAPVPGIDLQVINGP
+171 VAPLPGIDLQVVNGP

-192 QASNLTDIDTYG
+192 QAPNLTDIDTYG

-222 GKEDEEVDHYFV
+222 GKEDEEVDHYFI

-261 AIDWVVQHRNSDGLN
+261 AIDWIVQHRNSDGLN

-302 VAWQHGIVVVVAA
+302 VAWLHGIVVVVAA

-341 TRGTDDPK
+341 TKGTDDPK

-356 QSRGNALRHP
+356 QSRGNTLRHP

-382 SFVDEANPGARVG
+382 SFVDEANPGAAVG
-395 ATRFMKG
+395 ATRFIKG

-426 SPDQVKALL
+426 TPDQVKALL
-435 MQSAV
+435 TQTAV

-457 HRAREAKI
+457 HRAREAKLA
-465 STVADAVQTWPRS
+465 TVADAVQTWPRS
-478 TGLGSLQLARGS
+478 TGAGSLQLARGS
-490 IVTDDDGIALQ
+490 VVTEDDGIVLE
-501 GEQTIFGDTWDASTW
+501 GERTIFGDTWDAATW

-529 DWTARTWS
+529 EWTARTWS

-578 SGWSAGSWGGD
+578 SGWSAGSWGAD

-595 SSGAWASTLWGD
+595 SSGSWASTLWGD

>member
-1 MGNQRTQQEEG
+1 MDIQGKRRARRGSRT
-12 PGRRTLRPR
+12 PRPC
-21 RTTAAATRRPGL
+21 RTTDTVTRHPGVV
-33 AGALAA
+33 GALAV
-39 SLLLGALILPPA
+39 SLLLSALILPPA
-51 ASTASPDH
+51 AATAAPDH
-59 LVPVIVRG
+59 LVPVIVRA
-67 QRGSVDVAER
+67 QTGSVDVAER

-87 RRISIID
+87 LRISIID

-103 ELTGLGGS
+103 EITGLDRS
-111 PDIVSVTPDATVRL
+111 PEIVSVTPDASVRL
-125 LGNVDGIDPNRYP
+125 LGNVDGIDPNKYP
-138 GSWLKLA
+138 GSWLKVA
-145 HNTKLIEMWQ
+145 KNTKLYEMWQ
-155 KGWTGS
+155 KGWTGE

-171 VAPVPGIDLQVINGP
+171 VAPLPGIDLQVVNGP

-192 QASNLTDIDTYG
+192 QAPNLTDIDTYG

-261 AIDWVVQHRNSDGLN
+261 AIDWIVQHRNSDGLN

-302 VAWQHGIVVVVAA
+302 VAWLHGIVVVVAA

-356 QSRGNALRHP
+356 QSRGNTLRHP

-382 SFVDEANPGARVG
+382 SFVDEANPGAAVG
-395 ATRFMKG
+395 ATRFIKG

-426 SPDQVKALL
+426 TPDQVKALL
-435 MQSAV
+435 MQTAV

-490 IVTDDDGIALQ
+490 VVTEDDGTVLQ
-501 GEQTIFGDTWDASTW
+501 GEQTIFGDTWDAATW

-578 SGWSAGSWGGD
+578 SGWSAGSWGAD

-595 SSGAWASTLWGD
+595 SSGSWASTLWGD